1 MIYEF
6 KPDIVEHCV
15 EYFSHPKTDVR
26 KKHVK
31 LDMVDWVYYIISVK
45 NKKTSTVANN
55 TKEAYVVPHTL
66 NAILNYCLF
75 GFKRSPS

>member
-15 EYFSHPKTDVR
+15 EYFSHPETNVR
-26 KKHVK
+26 KKYVK

-45 NKKTSTVANN
+45 NKKQAQLLITQKKHTSF
-55 TKEAYVVPHTL
+55 H
-66 NAILNYCLF
+66 IH
-75 GFKRSPS
+75 